1 MKKLLLGLFF
11 SSICL
16 PSFANIEI
24 ETGAQT
30 DLDTETENRK
40 IDIKKTSIN
49 FFNQNVCFFNSVN
62 SDPVILTFNKDAK
75 KITIIEC
82 GCINTKTN
90 SNAKVKEDSDIANL
104 TPIAKTELFYTINKK
119 TDHVYTGKRKGFG
132 KCLEK
137 VLCLNQTDNQN
148 YLFNELKKN
157 TPSCWTLNNAEQ
169 AKYLK
174 ENLEKLIIEE
184 NFVPTQKTLL
194 LLKIV
199 GDPELKTLDKEVKNF
214 FSRFYDIYTITDKET
229 TTFFTE
235 LEQELYDK
243 CVDIGGSN
251 PEHINE
257 GIRESVLMQTEKK
270 FKKFDGQQLAILS
283 AAFLTT
289 TWLGS
294 EIRETIA
301 VTEQRLIGK
310 RSIAEA
316 VWDKFCPKK

>member
-1 MKKLLLGLFF
+1 MKKLLLTLIF
-11 SSICL
+11 SSVCL
-16 PSFANIEI
+16 ASYAEIDI
-24 ETGAQT
+24 ETNSET
-30 DLDTETENRK
+30 DVKTEIENRK
-40 IDIKKTSIN
+40 IDVKKSSIN

-62 SDPVILTFNKDAK
+62 SDPVILNFNKDAK

-82 GCINTKTN
+82 GCINTKDS

-104 TPIAKTELFYTINKK
+104 TTIAKTDLFYTINKK

-137 VLCLNQTDNQN
+137 ALCLNQTNNQN
-148 YLFNELKKN
+148 YLFDELKKN
-157 TPSCWTLNNAEQ
+157 TPSCWTLKNAEQ

-174 ENLEKLIIEE
+174 EYFEKLIIEE

-199 GDPELKTLDKEVKNF
+199 GDPELKTLDKDVKNF
-214 FSRFYDIYTITDKET
+214 FSKFYEIYTITDKEVIA
-229 TTFFTE
+229 FFAD

-257 GIRESVLMQTEKK
+257 GIRESVLMQTEKN
-270 FKKFDGQQLAILS
+270 FKKFDGSHLAIAS
-283 AAFLTT
+283 VTFLTT
-289 TWLGS
+289 TCFNA
-294 EIRETIA
+294 EIKKFVSVAQKKLT
-301 VTEQRLIGK
+301 GK
-310 RSIAEA
+310 SSIAE
-316 VWDKFCPKK
+316 VVMG